1 MLCLRC
7 GLITLGILSRSKVVT
22 SVVHAV
28 QRTGAKIDEIRTF
41 FVYFREYQKKRNRCS
56 TFPIESKAASL
67 WESFEGASVADAGER
82 KCIEIQGNRSRKKDA
97 RKNTKL
103 VRRPQNESGV
113 MKRRRIS
120 GTATE
125 AIKFYSIVDTSAK
138 NAALYYRRRCSCYT
152 VSACFFGR
160 AATDVS
166 LFSPSGFN
174 TSPIERT
181 HTCAE

>member
-1 MLCLRC
+1 MLCS
-7 GLITLGILSRSKVVT
+7 GLARKLTKLGHFLFILGSTR
-22 SVVHAV
+22 
-28 QRTGAKIDEIRTF
+28 
-41 FVYFREYQKKRNRCS
+41 KKRNRRS

-82 KCIEIQGNRSRKKDA
+82 KCIEIRGNRSRKKDA

-125 AIKFYSIVDTSAK
+125 AVKFYRIVDTSAN